1 LPVESAVARLY
12 PGADLADAYAIRL
25 SPDSSRSIVALARC
39 VLGNPAPWVRLLMGL
54 RDTIM
59 TLFGVKT
66 ARQLREGGS
75 DRIDIFRIYSISEHE
90 MIVGEDDRHLDFR
103 ASILIRPSET
113 EAGDELV
120 TTTVVHCH
128 NLLGRFYIALI
139 APFHRMVV
147 RSNLHRAALKGWPAK

>member
-1 LPVESAVARLY
+1 MESAIADLY
-12 PGADLADAYAIRL
+12 PGADLADAYAMRL
-25 SPDSSRSIVALARC
+25 SLDSSRSIVVLARC
-39 VLGNPAPWVRLLMGL
+39 VLGNPAPWVQVLMGL

-59 TLFGVKT
+59 TRFGVKT

-75 DRIDIFRIYSISEHE
+75 DRIDIFRIYSVSRNE

-103 ASILIRPSET
+103 ASVLLRPSET

-120 TTTVVHCH
+120 ITTVVHCH

-147 RSNLHRAALKGWPAK
+147 RSNLHQAALKGWSAK

>member
-1 LPVESAVARLY
+1 MESAIGDLY

-25 SPDSSRSIVALARC
+25 APDSSRSIVPLARC
-39 VLGNPAPWVRLLMGL
+39 VLGNPAPWVQMLTGL

-59 TLFGVKT
+59 TRFGVKT
-66 ARQLREGGS
+66 SRELRGGGS
-75 DRIDIFRIYSISEHE
+75 DRIDIFRIYSVSTNE

-103 ASILIRPSET
+103 ASILLRPSEA

-120 TTTVVHCH
+120 ATTVVHCH
-128 NLLGRFYIALI
+128 NLLGRSYIALI

-147 RSNLHRAALKGWPAK
+147 RSILHRAALRGWPAE